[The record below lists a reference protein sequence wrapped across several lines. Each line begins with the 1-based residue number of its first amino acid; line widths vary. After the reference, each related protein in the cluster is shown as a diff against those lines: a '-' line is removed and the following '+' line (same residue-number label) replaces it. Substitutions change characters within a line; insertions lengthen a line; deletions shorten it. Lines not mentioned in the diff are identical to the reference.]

1 MSYPQPLATD
11 NENSLQELA
20 WAIATSQEEFSLI
33 LALCNGA
40 SLRRRLVQSLQ
51 ASSDLKIREIVLD
64 KSIKTFFQTIQNLLG
79 SEHPQAL
86 VVSGLESVSK
96 LEQVLSG
103 ANQVREEFRKNFHF
117 PLVLWVTDD
126 VLHKLMRLAPDLY
139 SWSTIVEFAI
149 ATDDLIDFIQ
159 ETADEVFEKVLAAGA
174 GRYLES
180 TALNLQ
186 VGSPRRV
193 ELESAWHDL
202 QNRRFSLNPELEAS
216 LEFMLGRANSSS
228 LELSGQ
234 YYQRSLAL
242 FVNDS
247 PSPRFLERRACLLY
261 SLGLWWRTY
270 AVLHHPEQDSATGCA
285 KDYFQECIEVFEQAN
300 RQDLVA
306 KFINALGSALQN
318 LQQWKEL
325 EAVANKAIV
334 LHQTYPNQFKLAR
347 AYSFLAEV
355 LIAKSA
361 WNEAKQTAQQA
372 LSLLDSVQIDTSEP
386 VSEEMKADLDWE
398 RSYHQ
403 GWYLFAL
410 ARSQSALNQ
419 PEAALQTLVTAKAET
434 KAQYDPELYIQIL
447 AELRANYFQKGEYQ
461 TAFHLKQEQRS
472 LEQQYGFRAFIG
484 AGRLQ
489 AQQTINNP
497 ALPSVE
503 QQATVATE
511 IAASGRQQDINRL
524 IERMGQHDRKL
535 TIIHGQSGVGKS
547 SILQAGLIPALKQ
560 RSIGVRDVL
569 PVLQQ
574 VYPDW
579 IIELGN
585 CLRDAISDLPRIPY
599 EGRSYEYSP
608 PQTGDVDGEKSIL
621 NQLEKHDDYNLLTV
635 LIFDQFEEFFFIYKD
650 PSNRRRFY
658 EFLRTCLDIPYIKV
672 ILSLRE
678 DYLHYLLECNNR
690 LADFDVINNNIL
702 DKDILYYLDNFSL
715 EDAKLIIQNLTQK
728 SQLVLEAPLIDEL
741 VKDLARDLGE
751 VRPIELQVVGAQL
764 QTEKITKLEQY
775 QQHGPK
781 ENFVGRFLEEIVQD
795 CGSDNEQIAKLVLY
809 LLTDENNT
817 RPLKTRA
824 DLELELDVKT
834 EKFDLVL
841 EILVKSG
848 LVLRVPASPADR
860 YQLVHDYL
868 VPFVR
873 QQQSARLIA
882 ELEKEREQRKLTEAK
897 LNEVLKQQLLET
909 RRGLLWKVSLG
920 TIAGA
925 LAIFLPVVL
934 VSENNTQLISM
945 STEVKGLLKSNQD
958 LEALVKSIKAGKRLQ
973 QWWSVGVK
981 PETEMQVKTALQD
994 AAYTIRERNSLEG
1007 HVDSVTSV
1015 SFSPDGKMIASGSAD
1030 GVVII
1035 WNRNGTKITSFPA
1048 HEKKITSLGFSPNSQ
1063 KLLSASED
1071 KTLKLWSLKGEEIAT
1086 FKGHEEEITSFSF
1099 SPDGQKVISGSKDTT
1114 LKLWNLDG
1122 TPIKTFRGHK
1132 HSINSVNFSPGGK
1145 IIASISNEMM
1155 KLWSLDGKEIKT
1167 LNNGGNG
1174 VSFSPDGQTIVV
1186 QNSTSITL
1194 RHRDGSFLK
1203 SYNSVYAGSQSLVFS
1218 HDGQTIYSS
1227 GFSEQTVNASILQ
1240 IDIGKT
1246 VDFDLTGHR
1255 NTVTSVSISP
1265 DGKMLAS
1272 GSEDKTVK
1280 LWSLESR
1287 KFQTSKANDVNEYE
1301 GNKVN
1306 EVNEVSFS
1314 PNGQIVS
1321 SVNNSE
1327 VKLWERDGT
1336 LKTTLPEN
1344 KSKISFSADSQ
1355 KLVSASQ
1362 LNTLQ
1367 LWQQDG
1373 TFLKS
1378 YQGKF
1383 LDGSFSPDGQTIAV
1397 VRNNNTVELSSSDG
1411 KLIKILSGH
1420 KDKVYQISFSPNGE
1434 IIATASED
1442 KTIKLWRRDGTLIT
1456 SLNGLNKVSKI
1467 SFSPDV
1473 ETLVTSSEDKTI
1485 KLWRRNGTLVTS
1497 FNGDIKNIGFS
1508 RNSEAFVI
1516 LSSDNTVRFLRRDGK
1531 LINTLK
1537 SDQQMSVNFSPDKEI
1552 VAITNRVQNDAQK
1565 TVDRWRIIDGT
1576 FLAKLPNNDKSD
1588 YFQVLGFTPD
1598 SQIIVTY
1605 NVYNNDYKI
1614 RFWRRDGSLVSTFD
1628 KYVSSLSS
1636 DYQTL
1641 LTVEGNG
1648 KVKLWKRDGTLIKTI
1663 QVKSEK
1669 ANLSNNDLSDIT
1681 FSPNGQILVIY
1692 TGFGNVELWRI
1703 DGTFLKTFPCLP
1715 DKSIEQFGDDNFC
1728 KDQPPL
1734 SFSSDSQTLAIRT
1747 NKNEVQFWGINSKSK
1762 AEVKLL
1768 KTIKGENNRV
1778 EKIEPIPNSNK
1789 IAISG
1794 SDDVVKLWQLPKQS
1808 GKQPQLLKTLPG
1820 HKNGVNS
1827 LSISPT
1833 SKMIASAS
1841 DDNTVKLWRRDGTL
1855 FYTFTGHK
1863 NKVNSVSFSPDGKLI
1878 ASASDDKTVK
1888 VWQPDGKVIKS
1899 FEEHGNK
1906 VTSVS
1911 FSPDGKTIASAS
1923 QDNTIKLWSLDSK
1936 NNKSL
1941 ATLSGDEP
1949 ITSVSFSPDGKMIA
1963 SAGVTKVKLW
1973 SIDGTLLTTYE
1984 RFGSNDVSFSPDGK
1998 SIASG
2003 GNEISVWDFDLNQLL
2018 KRGCDVAHDYLKNNP
2033 KAESDRYLCDDI
2045 YNQK

>member
-1 MSYPQPLATD
+1 MVNRHHSEDVLKY
-11 NENSLQELA
+11 NENYLQELI

-40 SLRRRLVQSLQ
+40 SLRRRLVQNLQ

-202 QNRRFSLNPELEAS
+202 QNRRLSLNPELEAS
-216 LEFMLGRANSSS
+216 LEFMLGRANSNS

-234 YYQRSLAL
+234 YYERSLAL

-306 KFINALGSALQN
+306 KFINALGSVLQD

-361 WNEAKQTAQQA
+361 WNEAKQTAEQA
-372 LSLLDSVQIDTSEP
+372 LSLLDSVQIDTSGP

-398 RSYHQ
+398 RSYR

-419 PEAALQTLVTAKAET
+419 PEAALQTLETAKAET

-447 AELRANYFQKGEYQ
+447 AELRANYFQKGEYR

-560 RSIGVRDVL
+560 RSIGIRDVL

-579 IIELGN
+579 IIELGTR
-585 CLRDAISDLPRIPY
+585 LRDAISDLPRIPY

-608 PQTGDVDGEKSIL
+608 PQTGDVDAEKSIL

-650 PSNRRRFY
+650 PSNRQRFY
-658 EFLRTCLDIPYIKV
+658 EFLRTCLDIPYVKV

-715 EDAKLIIQNLTQK
+715 EDTKLIIQNLTQK
-728 SQLVLEAPLIDEL
+728 SQLALEAPLIDEL

-795 CGSDNEQIAKLVLY
+795 CGSYNEQIAKLVLY

-824 DLELELDVKT
+824 NLELELDVKT
-834 EKFDLVL
+834 EKLDLVL

-848 LVLRVPASPADR
+848 LVLRVPASPVDR

-925 LAIFLPVVL
+925 LTIFLPVVL
-934 VSENNTQLISM
+934 ISQNNTQLISI
-945 STEVKGLLKSNQD
+945 STEAKGLLKSNQD
-958 LEALVKSIKAGKRLQ
+958 LEALVKSIKAGKQLQ
-973 QWWSVGVK
+973 QWWSVEVK

-1030 GVVII
+1030 GMVII
-1035 WNRNGTKITSFPA
+1035 WNRNGTKIKSFKA

-1063 KLLSASED
+1063 KLLSGSED
-1071 KTLKLWSLKGEEIAT
+1071 KTLNLWSLKGEKIAI
-1086 FKGHEEEITSFSF
+1086 FKGHEDEITSFSF
-1099 SPDGQKVISGSKDTT
+1099 SLDGQKVISGSKDKT

-1122 TPIKTFRGHK
+1122 TEIKTFRGHK
-1132 HSINSVNFSPGGK
+1132 DSINSVNFSPDGK

-1155 KLWSLDGKEIKT
+1155 KLWSLDGKQIKT
-1167 LNNGGNG
+1167 LNNGGNR

-1186 QNSTSITL
+1186 EKSGNITL
-1194 RHRDGSFLK
+1194 RHRDGSLIK
-1203 SYNSVYAGSQSLVFS
+1203 SFISPYIDSSQSLVFS
-1218 HDGQTIYSS
+1218 RDGQTIYSS
-1227 GFSEQTVNASILQ
+1227 RFSKQTVSASILQ
-1240 IDIGKT
+1240 IDTGNRL
-1246 VDFDLTGHR
+1246 DFDFTGHR
-1255 NTVTSVSISP
+1255 NTVTSLSISP

-1287 KFQTSKANDVNEYE
+1287 KFQTSNRNY
-1301 GNKVN
+1301 
-1306 EVNEVSFS
+1306 VNEVSFS

-1336 LKTTLPEN
+1336 LKTTLPESN
-1344 KSKISFSADSQ
+1344 SDISFNADSH

-1367 LWQQDG
+1367 LRQQDG

-1378 YQGKF
+1378 YQGK
-1383 LDGSFSPDGQTIAV
+1383 LIDGSFSPDGQRIAV
-1397 VRNNNTVELSSSDG
+1397 VRNNNTVELSSIDG

-1420 KDKVYQISFSPNGE
+1420 KDNVYQISFSPNGE

-1442 KTIKLWRRDGTLIT
+1442 KTIKLWRRDGTLIA

-1467 SFSPDV
+1467 SFSPDA
-1473 ETLVTSSEDKTI
+1473 ETLVTASEDKTI
-1485 KLWRRNGTLVTS
+1485 KFWHVNGKFITS
-1497 FNGDIKNIGFS
+1497 LNGDIQNIGFS
-1508 RNSEAFVI
+1508 RNSKTLAI
-1516 LSSDNTVRFLRRDGK
+1516 LDSDNNVKFLGRDGK
-1531 LINTLK
+1531 LIKSLK
-1537 SDQQMSVNFSPDKEI
+1537 SDQEMSVKFSSDREIIAINNPGQNQAKETLELWRMDG
-1552 VAITNRVQNDAQK
+1552 AFLTKLQNK
-1565 TVDRWRIIDGT
+1565 
-1576 FLAKLPNNDKSD
+1576 DKSP
-1588 YFQVLGFTPD
+1588 YITVLGFTPD
-1598 SQIIVTY
+1598 SQIIVGY
-1605 NVYNNDYKI
+1605 NDRSKLF
-1614 RFWRRDGSLVSTFD
+1614 FWRRDGSLISTFD
-1628 KYVSSLSS
+1628 KKLNSVSH
-1636 DYQTL
+1636 DYQIL
-1641 LTVEGNG
+1641 VTVEGND
-1648 KVKLWKRDGTLIKTI
+1648 KVNLWKRDGTLIKTI

-1669 ANLSNNDLSDIT
+1669 ANLSDNDSSNIT
-1681 FSPNGQILVIY
+1681 FSPDEQILVIY

-1715 DKSIEQFGDDNFC
+1715 DKSIEQFGDDTFC
-1728 KDQPPL
+1728 KNRPPL

-1747 NKNEVQFWGINSKSK
+1747 NKNEVQFWGINSKVK

-1768 KTIKGENNRV
+1768 KTIKGESNRV

-1789 IAISG
+1789 IAVSG
-1794 SDDVVKLWQLPKQS
+1794 SDDVVKLWQLPDQS

-1820 HKNGVNS
+1820 HKNWIKS

-1833 SKMIASAS
+1833 NGMIASAS
-1841 DDNTVKLWRRDGTL
+1841 DDNTVKLWQRDGTL

-1888 VWQPDGKVIKS
+1888 VWQLDGKVIKS

-1911 FSPDGKTIASAS
+1911 FSPNGKTLASAS

-1941 ATLSGDEP
+1941 ATLSGDES

-1973 SIDGTLLTTYE
+1973 SIDGTLLSTYD

-2003 GNEISVWDFDLNQLL
+2003 GKEISVWDFDLNQLL
-2018 KRGCDVAHDYLKNNP
+2018 KRGCDMAHDYLKNNP

-2045 YNQK
+2045 YDKK